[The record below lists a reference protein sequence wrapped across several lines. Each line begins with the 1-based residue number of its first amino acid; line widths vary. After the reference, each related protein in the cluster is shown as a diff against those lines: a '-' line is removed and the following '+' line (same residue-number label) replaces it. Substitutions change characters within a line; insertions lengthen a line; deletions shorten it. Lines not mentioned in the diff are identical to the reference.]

1 MNITQ
6 KKENGK
12 KKKKVQ
18 DPELITD
25 QGLKRIIHM
34 RTIAGSP

>member
-6 KKENGK
+6 KYEVEK
-12 KKKKVQ
+12 KKIQ

-25 QGLKRIIHM
+25 QGLKRIIY
-34 RTIAGSP
+34 